1 MKSGGCS
8 AGDGRRLRFAG
19 GVENVDTTGVDWTV
33 DLSGVDLAND
43 ASDDWFR
50 VENGVFEGRDLDG
63 DAVWISP
70 LIDISSHSDVAFEV
84 DVSEDGNHESTDTL
98 HVSYTTDGGSTTT
111 DLTDWNGLGDGS
123 HSLVDDWTSE
133 TITATGLSGTDFQLE
148 VEMRNNAN
156 SERLRLEQAKVTGVA
171 EPQTEITEAS
181 FNDLNQLVSRGG
193 GGEARFAGTTDEPA
207 TVTVDGTNA
216 TLGNGGESFAATV
229 DLPTGVSTVTV
240 EATDVNSN
248 TARQDYEVE
257 VAAGSGQSLTFDA
270 NGNLLSDGAGQ
281 SYKWDAENRLIE
293 ITRGTETTEF
303 AYDGMSRRTRITE
316 KSNGLTTEDS
326 RYIWDG
332 AEIVERRAANGT
344 TWEQRYYADGFVD
357 AAEGDFYYTRDHL
370 GSIREVLADDGVTFE
385 SQYDYGI
392 WGEVERIAGTGIE
405 SVFRYTGHFY
415 HVPSEL
421 HLTWFRAYDAELG
434 RWISR
439 DPIEELGGLN
449 LYLYVGNDPVVFWDP
464 FGLLVD
470 QARYYNNAPP
480 FISPEMQDYYT
491 AKGQLKEFDEI
502 SECLADG
509 AGALADFL
517 DDLTESDY
525 GDLTFGLVDALST
538 QFQRNPVAH
547 SATVVVAVS
556 MVAGPKVGLVAGPV
570 AVSATFVGQFASELS
585 GTPADILRALEEYLE
600 NLVDECGN

>member
-1 MKSGGCS
+1 M
-8 AGDGRRLRFAG
+8 RFG
-19 GVENVDTTGVDWTV
+19 TV
-33 DLSGVDLAND
+33 DLSGADLAND

-50 VENGVFEGRDLDG
+50 VENGVLEGRDLDG
-63 DAVWISP
+63 DAVWLSP
-70 LIDISSHSDVAFEV
+70 RIDIGDHSDVAFEV

-98 HVSYTTDGGSTTT
+98 HLSYTIDGGSTTT

-156 SERLRLEQAKVTGVA
+156 SERLRLDQAKVTGVA

-193 GGEARFAGTTDEPA
+193 GGETRFAGTTDEPA
-207 TVTVDGTNA
+207 TVTVDGADA
-216 TLGNGGESFAATV
+216 TLTDGGESFAATV

-248 TARQDYEVE
+248 TASQDYEVE
-257 VAAGSGQSLTFDA
+257 VAAGSGQSLSYDA

-344 TWEQRYYADGFVD
+344 TWEQRYYSEGFVD
-357 AAEGDFYYTRDHL
+357 ATEGDFYYTRDHL
-370 GSIREVLADDGVTFE
+370 ASIREVVADNGLTVE
-385 SQYDYGI
+385 SRYDYGI
-392 WGEVERIAGTGIE
+392 WGEVERIAGPGIE
-405 SVFRYTGHFY
+405 SVFRYTGHYY

-434 RWISR
+434 RWLSR
-439 DPIEELGGLN
+439 DPIEEKGGLN
-449 LYLYVGNDPVVFWDP
+449 LYAYVSNEPILLIDELGLFDSGFVGIGPDGRPPAKAYYPPQYRNYGGYNPSLEGLSNLADRIADEACQRAGSGLENTGNLLQTLDTTIPEPIQDVASYLGQGYLSTPVAP
-464 FGLLVD
+464 FLIQV
-470 QARYYNNAPP
+470 APP
-480 FISPEMQDYYT
+480 VGWS
-491 AKGQLKEFDEI
+491 
-502 SECLADG
+502 LAIG
-509 AGALADFL
+509 SAAGAFGPKILDFG
-517 DDLTESDY
+517 DDLSRLGRKLKD
-525 GDLTFGLVDALST
+525 FGEV
-538 QFQRNPVAH
+538 
-547 SATVVVAVS
+547 
-556 MVAGPKVGLVAGPV
+556 
-570 AVSATFVGQFASELS
+570 
-585 GTPADILRALEEYLE
+585 E
-600 NLVDECGN
+600 NDCE